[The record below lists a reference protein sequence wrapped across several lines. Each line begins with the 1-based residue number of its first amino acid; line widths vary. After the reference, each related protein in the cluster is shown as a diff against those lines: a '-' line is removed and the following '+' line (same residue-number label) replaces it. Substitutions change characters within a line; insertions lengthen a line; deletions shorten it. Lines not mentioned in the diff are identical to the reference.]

1 MVSEAGGVK
10 DFSSASHP
18 LHSPPALELH
28 SHSFYVTNREGMD
41 LLGGD
46 LTNPG
51 SVRCDSQERELSV
64 SEKELLHYYFK
75 EAMEEK

>member
-1 MVSEAGGVK
+1 MVSKAGGVK

-28 SHSFYVTNREGMD
+28 SHSFYVINREGMD
-41 LLGGD
+41 LLGGEE
-46 LTNPG
+46 T
-51 SVRCDSQERELSV
+51 
-64 SEKELLHYYFK
+64 LHYYFK